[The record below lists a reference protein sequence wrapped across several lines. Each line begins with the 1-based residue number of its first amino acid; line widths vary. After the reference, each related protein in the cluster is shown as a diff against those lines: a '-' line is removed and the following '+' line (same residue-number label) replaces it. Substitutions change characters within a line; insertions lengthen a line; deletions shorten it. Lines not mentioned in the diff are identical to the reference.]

1 MQGKRLDLPLD
12 PMTSWDFSFLIKPTL
27 PVSTIN
33 SSDLFSRTYFFFKSR
48 VSSPTTQAVEWA
60 NGYQRFHPLCSL
72 ECAAWSS
79 RGIHKPERLLENRF
93 LYLGPHPGHLY
104 FCSKE
109 KAQPRER
116 PWPLG
121 EALLSGK
128 VSSTLWNWFALLQTE
143 QLNFL

>member
-33 SSDLFSRTYFFFKSR
+33 SSDLFSRTYFFFLNQEFLLPR
-48 VSSPTTQAVEWA
+48 LRQL
-60 NGYQRFHPLCSL
+60 NGQMGTRGFTH
-72 ECAAWSS
+72 CASWSS

-93 LYLGPHPGHLY
+93 LYLGPHPGNLY
-104 FCSKE
+104 FRSKE